1 MKELLPLG
9 LLGGAVYLFTRKDKK
24 PVTSVSTPYF
34 KDNGYWFCLGNKEF
48 QGFDLTQEIIK
59 NSSVYE
65 KITKNIIPL
74 KENGYNLREIA
85 IKALKQRFKGF
96 KTVQPEI
103 SIADPFTIRYY
114 YVINVLTAAFYL
126 ALTNKVTDLEL
137 AMWLTINFPQ
147 ELMALGLL
155 LPGVFELDSIKPVVD
170 PILAKPEDLSNELD
184 KMYILLPTLK
194 EIQPELLASILM
206 ISFSQVLSLK
216 TKDNCISIT
225 DLKYGDFT
233 SLSGKVDPYFQNL
246 YNVLFDAAVKAKN
259 K

>member
-1 MKELLPLG
+1 MKELIPLFA
-9 LLGGAVYLFTRKDKK
+9 LGVGGYFLTKKK
-24 PVTSVSTPYF
+24 PSTPVSTLPYF
-34 KDNGYWFCLGNKEF
+34 KDNGYWFCLGTKEF

-65 KITKNIIPL
+65 KLTKNIVPL

-85 IKALKQRFKGF
+85 TKALKQRFKGF

-103 SIADPFTIRYY
+103 SILDSFTIRYF

-126 ALTNKVTDLEL
+126 ALNNKVTDSEL
-137 AMWLTINFPQ
+137 ANWLTINFPQ

-155 LPGVFELDSIKPVVD
+155 LPGVFELNSIKPVID
-170 PILAKPEDLSNELD
+170 PILAKPEELSNELD
-184 KMYILLPTLK
+184 KMYVLLPTLK

-206 ISFSQVLSLK
+206 ISFSQILSLK
-216 TKDNCISIT
+216 TKDKCISIT

-233 SLSGKVDPYFQNL
+233 ALSGKVDPYFQNL